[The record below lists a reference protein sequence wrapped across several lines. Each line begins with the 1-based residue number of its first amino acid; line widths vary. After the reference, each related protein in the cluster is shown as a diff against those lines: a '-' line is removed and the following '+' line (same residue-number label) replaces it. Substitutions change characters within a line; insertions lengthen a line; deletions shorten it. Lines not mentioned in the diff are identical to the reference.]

1 MIYNCTVERFCSI
14 QRKLRSQFF
23 GNQSF
28 WMQFFANSSE
38 SSKVF
43 IFAWFTIIHSI
54 AFVLFK
60 DNQAP
65 GFFYMNFCKW
75 ITRQHLRCHHGN
87 IFQNFDELFAG
98 TSCIWLKQKNY
109 LDYMSWFQVLCYTEC
124 TKKLAILGLNGHWL
138 VILHK
143 ISYNLAI
150 KSRNNHS
157 YIIL

>member
-1 MIYNCTVERFCSI
+1 MSI
-14 QRKLRSQFF
+14 NFLYKVNANNFF
-23 GNQSF
+23 DNQYF

-43 IFAWFTIIHSI
+43 IVAWFTIIHSI

-60 DNQAP
+60 DNRAP

-98 TSCIWLKQKNY
+98 TWCVRMKQK
-109 LDYMSWFQVLCYTEC
+109 
-124 TKKLAILGLNGHWL
+124 
-138 VILHK
+138 
-143 ISYNLAI
+143 
-150 KSRNNHS
+150 
-157 YIIL
+157 IILIMWLNFHFCSIQGVLKKWLINSFQCFWMQHGNPKILMVKINGVYAQ